1 MASLV
6 DDRFSII
13 IDKFRFTLISKSM
26 PDSKAYLF
34 SFDKTKGLLEDR
46 KKIMF
51 QSRNLITSVTQNYN
65 AYTSVSELGMWR
77 LCFLQPGKNERINK
91 FDNYIQ
97 ATLLDI
103 RLQIFINEN
112 FDLLPFVSV
121 KDATGIKQIYSKAF
135 LKAHPDIENE
145 YTYINGINPNGII
158 SCLPSLPHNRG
169 EIEKRFIPLFSPGLR
184 TLEQKSSFLEENY
197 NLIADSYNKIS
208 EYNTQLDNFQAHI
221 EIYEI
226 LAVRK
231 EESLYEDTN
240 NIVFQ
245 IGKFILDV
253 IPAEENI
260 HREGYYIFNMKL
272 PDSKINEYGL
282 YDRYISG
289 TCINPFQD
297 SVSYYSE
304 EDYITKPLN
313 YIIQQRTVGVFQS
326 VITSDVRE
334 NIKSKIYFFTAYKNE
349 VQFPI
354 KQIIQ
359 FSASASLASSASAL
373 SVPKAQSKSV
383 GGYKRSKKS
392 KKRKKIKKLRKSR
405 KSYKQTKK
413 NNIIK

>member
-1 MASLV
+1 MASN
-6 DDRFSII
+6 RFSIT
-13 IDKFRFTLISKSM
+13 IDNFQFTLISKSVA
-26 PDSKAYLF
+26 DSKAYLF
-34 SFDKTKGLLEDR
+34 SFDKTKGLIEDR

-51 QSRNLITSVTQNYN
+51 QSRNLTSNLIQNYQ

-77 LCFLQPGKNERINK
+77 LCFLQPGKIERINK

-121 KDATGIKQIYSKAF
+121 SDATGVKQIYSKEF
-135 LKAHPDIENE
+135 FKTYPDFEND
-145 YTYINGINPNGII
+145 YTYIDGINPNGII
-158 SCLPSLPHNRG
+158 SCLASLPRNRAD
-169 EIEKRFIPLFSPGLR
+169 IEKRFIPLFPPGLR

-197 NLIADSYNKIS
+197 NLIQDSYHKIS
-208 EYNTQLDNFQAHI
+208 EYNTQLDNFQAHV

-240 NIVFQ
+240 NIIFQ
-245 IGKFILDV
+245 VGKFILDV
-253 IPAEENI
+253 IPLEEGI

-304 EDYITKPLN
+304 EDYITKPIN
-313 YIIQQRTVGVFQS
+313 YIIQQRNVGVSQA

-334 NIKSKIYFFTAYKNE
+334 NIKSKHYFFTAYKNE

-354 KQIIQ
+354 KQINQ
-359 FSASASLASSASAL
+359 FTSSASN
-373 SVPKAQSKSV
+373 VPQAKST
-383 GGYKRSKKS
+383 GGYKRSRKNKSRKNRSRKNKKS
-392 KKRKKIKKLRKSR
+392 KRK
-405 KSYKQTKK
+405 
-413 NNIIK
+413 

>member
-1 MASLV
+1 MTSLV
-6 DDRFSII
+6 NDRFSIT
-13 IDKFRFTLISKSM
+13 IDKFSFTLISKSV

-34 SFDKTKGLLEDR
+34 SFDKTKGLIEDR

-51 QSRNLITSVTQNYN
+51 QSRNLITSATQTYS

-77 LCFLQPGKNERINK
+77 LCFLHPGRVENIYK

-103 RLQIFINEN
+103 RLQIFINQN

-121 KDATGIKQIYSKAF
+121 RDATGIKQIYSKAF
-135 LKAHPDIENE
+135 LKANPDIEND
-145 YTYINGINPNGII
+145 YTYIDGINPNGII
-158 SCLPSLPHNRG
+158 SCLPAQPSNLATIKNRY
-169 EIEKRFIPLFSPGLR
+169 IPLFPSGLK

-197 NLIADSYNKIS
+197 NLIQDSYNKIS
-208 EYNTQLDNFQAHI
+208 EYVIQLDNFQAHV

-226 LAVRK
+226 QAIRK
-231 EESLYEDTN
+231 EEDLYELTN
-240 NIVFQ
+240 TIVFQ

-253 IPAEENI
+253 LPLEEGI

-272 PDSKINEYGL
+272 LESKINEYGL
-282 YDRYISG
+282 YDRYVSG

-313 YIIQQRTVGVFQS
+313 YIVQQRTAGVSLS

-334 NIKSKIYFFTAYKNE
+334 NIKSKLYFFTAYKNE

-359 FSASASLASSASAL
+359 FTASASSASSASLASSASSAAA
-373 SVPKAQSKSV
+373 SVVQSKTI
-383 GGYKRSKKS
+383 GGRKRKKSRKNKKS
-392 KKRKKIKKLRKSR
+392 KKNRKSR
-405 KSYKQTKK
+405 RNKK
-413 NNIIK
+413 NRY

>member
-6 DDRFSII
+6 NDRFSII
-13 IDKFRFTLISKSM
+13 IDNFSFTLISKSA

-34 SFDKTKGLLEDR
+34 SFDKTKGLIEDR

-51 QSRNLITSVTQNYN
+51 QSRNLITSATQTYS

-77 LCFLQPGKNERINK
+77 LCFLHPGRVENIYK

-103 RLQIFINEN
+103 RLQIFINQN

-121 KDATGIKQIYSKAF
+121 RDATGIKQIYSKAF
-135 LKAHPDIENE
+135 LKANPDIEND
-145 YTYINGINPNGII
+145 YTYIDGINPNGII
-158 SCLPSLPHNRG
+158 SCLPAQPSNLAAIKNRY
-169 EIEKRFIPLFSPGLR
+169 IPLFPAGLT

-197 NLIADSYNKIS
+197 NLIQDSYNKIS
-208 EYNTQLDNFQAHI
+208 EYVIRLDNFQANV

-226 LAVRK
+226 QATRK
-231 EESLYEDTN
+231 EEDLYELTN
-240 NIVFQ
+240 TIVFQ
-245 IGKFILDV
+245 IGKFMLDV
-253 IPAEENI
+253 LPLEEGI

-272 PDSKINEYGL
+272 SESKINEYGL

-289 TCINPFQD
+289 TCINPFRD

-313 YIIQQRTVGVFQS
+313 YIIQQRTAGVSLS

-334 NIKSKIYFFTAYKNE
+334 NIKSKLYFFTAYKNE

-359 FSASASLASSASAL
+359 FTVSASSATASSATAATASSSAAESASAS
-373 SVPKAQSKSV
+373 V
-383 GGYKRSKKS
+383 GGRKGKKS
-392 KKRKKIKKLRKSR
+392 RKRKKSRKGKKSR
-405 KSYKQTKK
+405 KNKK
-413 NNIIK
+413 SRY

>member
-1 MASLV
+1 MAS
-6 DDRFSII
+6 DRFSIA
-13 IDKFRFTLISKSM
+13 IDNFQFTLISKSVA
-26 PDSKAYLF
+26 DSKAYLF

-51 QSRNLITSVTQNYN
+51 QSRNLATSIIQNYQ

-77 LCFLQPGKNERINK
+77 LCFLQPGKIERINK

-112 FDLLPFVSV
+112 FDLLPFVSER
-121 KDATGIKQIYSKAF
+121 DATGVKQIYPKAF
-135 LKAHPDIENE
+135 LRAHPDIEND
-145 YTYINGINPNGII
+145 YTYIDGINPNGII
-158 SCLPSLPHNRG
+158 SCLPSLPRNRV
-169 EIEKRFIPLFSPGLR
+169 EIEKRFITLFPPSLK
-184 TLEQKSSFLEENY
+184 TLVQKSSFLEENY
-197 NLIADSYNKIS
+197 NLIQDSYHKIT
-208 EYNTQLDNFQAHI
+208 EYNTQLDNFQAHV

-240 NIVFQ
+240 NIIFQ
-245 IGKFILDV
+245 VGKFILDV
-253 IPAEENI
+253 IPLEERI

-304 EDYITKPLN
+304 EDYITKPIN
-313 YIIQQRTVGVFQS
+313 YIIQQRTAGVSQS
-326 VITSDVRE
+326 AITSDVRE
-334 NIKSKIYFFTAYKNE
+334 NIKSKLYFFTAYKNE
-349 VQFPI
+349 VQYPI

-359 FSASASLASSASAL
+359 FTSSASNVTQA
-373 SVPKAQSKSV
+373 KSI
-383 GGYKRSKKS
+383 GGYKRNKKSRTSKNKKSRSKKMKKSKKMKRSKKMKMKRSKKS
-392 KKRKKIKKLRKSR
+392 KYHK
-405 KSYKQTKK
+405 
-413 NNIIK
+413 